1 MNNMSLLYND
11 GSEESLALY
20 NTKYKL
26 YANVMNSCK
35 GSAVYKLLREL
46 PPHKLKRK
54 IVIQMMKDL
63 KGGIDL
69 TAEEYKKVSS
79 RLYRYKHDLNE

>member
-46 PPHKLKRK
+46 SPH
-54 IVIQMMKDL
+54 
-63 KGGIDL
+63 
-69 TAEEYKKVSS
+69 
-79 RLYRYKHDLNE
+79 